1 MGSTTFS
8 GPIKAGSERNDNIGY
23 VKMVQS
29 SAVTQ
34 AASTTTITIPA
45 GSHIVSA
52 KLFVTTVWNGAATT
66 MGLGYD
72 DDADAL
78 TTATAIEGDT
88 LGLVDIS
95 PTASAAVTGRWVDV
109 GSSDRTLALT
119 SGNTGTGVGV
129 LTIEYIQA
137 IDLS

>member
-52 KLFVTTVWNGAATT
+52 KLFVTTVWEWRSHHYGAW
-66 MGLGYD
+66 L
-72 DDADAL
+72 
-78 TTATAIEGDT
+78 
-88 LGLVDIS
+88 
-95 PTASAAVTGRWVDV
+95 R
-109 GSSDRTLALT
+109 R
-119 SGNTGTGVGV
+119 
-129 LTIEYIQA
+129 
-137 IDLS
+137 